1 MRQNKSLLPVSVRY
15 FITPMIKVTNTKNWH
30 QRIRGVA
37 VTKPDHVVLKPLEL
51 VCRRNLKE
59 LGDVGYRSSRM
70 L

>member
-1 MRQNKSLLPVSVRY
+1 
-15 FITPMIKVTNTKNWH
+15 MIKVTNTKNWH